1 MKGYPEHL
9 HEAINEDLQE
19 SIYDET
25 LEEDYTRD
33 SKYSLEIMRQEL
45 DNKYICPEIKYAFK
59 NSIQA
64 LSKQVSKKIIETP
77 AFQSYYSAGDES
89 ETLCPN
95 CENEL
100 EIENQTKYCCEC
112 GQKLDWSDFE

>member
-1 MKGYPEHL
+1 MNNITMK
-9 HEAINEDLQE
+9 I
-19 SIYDET
+19 I
-25 LEEDYTRD
+25 LEEIKWARQKN
-33 SKYSLEIMRQEL
+33 SGVLEIDGEKMIDDIETA
-45 DNKYICPEIKYAFK
+45 IE
-59 NSIQA
+59 
-64 LSKQVSKKIIETP
+64 KQIPKKIIETP

>member
-1 MKGYPEHL
+1 MNIKVNNCKNDNTIFNNKNWVE
-9 HEAINEDLQE
+9 
-19 SIYDET
+19 
-25 LEEDYTRD
+25 YTD
-33 SKYSLEIMRQEL
+33 
-45 DNKYICPEIKYAFK
+45 EIKK
-59 NSIQA
+59 A
-64 LSKQVSKKIIETP
+64 LEKQVSKKIIETP